1 MTIIIIITIMVIMIK
16 IILIIV
22 VVIMIN
28 IPFQPGDF
36 STGFTTADRS
46 YSVSD
51 IPYQIEYIKKHETLK
66 TIFSV
71 HVCINRI
78 NKKLKE
84 QQQVVLRTQTEDLYN
99 LIEYS
104 SNYSE
109 TTGSLW
115 FCSKDE
121 ATDFNAGIANTNDLK
136 SFKYKAKLLGSTEA
150 DNANGILKNGTIAVP
165 LNYVSIFWRSLE
177 MPLIN
182 CKVKLKI
189 KWTKYCALSAA
200 GADNVNNRDSDNNIF
215 TIKDTKLYIPVV
227 TSSARADQKLTK
239 LLSKRFERSVYC
251 IEYKKR

>member
-150 DNANGILKNGTIAVP
+150 NNANGTIAVP